1 MSEAQLKMPEVT
13 IRYFAAARSAAGES
27 TATARAGS
35 VKELV
40 GTVSEG
46 RPELARVLGI
56 CSFLLDGERVDLDA
70 HLSEGAVVDALP
82 PFAGG

>member
-1 MSEAQLKMPEVT
+1 MPEVT

-27 TATARAGS
+27 TATAQAGS

-40 GTVSEG
+40 STVSVD

-56 CSFLLDGERVDLDA
+56 CTFMVDGVRVELDA
-70 HLSEGAVVDALP
+70 HLGDGALVDALP

>member
-1 MSEAQLKMPEVT
+1 MPEVT

-27 TATARAGS
+27 TATAEAGS
-35 VKELV
+35 IKELV
-40 GTVSEG
+40 GTVSAD

-56 CSFLLDGERVDLDA
+56 CTFLVDGERVPLETP
-70 HLSEGAVVDALP
+70 LRPGALVDALP

>member
-1 MSEAQLKMPEVT
+1 MPEVT
-13 IRYFAAARSAAGES
+13 IRYFAAARAAAGES
-27 TATARAGS
+27 TATAHAGS

-40 GTVSEG
+40 GTVSAD

-56 CSFLLDGERVDLDA
+56 CTFLVDGERVELTAALED
-70 HLSEGAVVDALP
+70 GALVDALP

>member
-1 MSEAQLKMPEVT
+1 MPEVT

-27 TATARAGS
+27 SATADATSIRDLIGA
-35 VKELV
+35 
-40 GTVSEG
+40 VSTD

-56 CSFLLDGERVDLDA
+56 CTFLLDGQRADPATPLHA
-70 HLSEGAVVDALP
+70 GAQVDALP

>member
-1 MSEAQLKMPEVT
+1 MPEVT
-13 IRYFAAARSAAGES
+13 IRYFAAARAAAGVS

-35 VKELV
+35 LKELV
-40 GTVSEG
+40 GTVSAD

-56 CSFLLDGERVDLDA
+56 CTFMVDGERVELDT
-70 HLSEGAVVDALP
+70 HLAEGSLIDALP

>member
-1 MSEAQLKMPEVT
+1 MPEVT
-13 IRYFAAARSAAGES
+13 IRYFAAARAAAGES
-27 TATARAGS
+27 TATASAES

-40 GTVSEG
+40 GMVSAD

-56 CSFLLDGERVDLDA
+56 CTFLVDGERVELTTALQD
-70 HLSEGAVVDALP
+70 GALVDALP